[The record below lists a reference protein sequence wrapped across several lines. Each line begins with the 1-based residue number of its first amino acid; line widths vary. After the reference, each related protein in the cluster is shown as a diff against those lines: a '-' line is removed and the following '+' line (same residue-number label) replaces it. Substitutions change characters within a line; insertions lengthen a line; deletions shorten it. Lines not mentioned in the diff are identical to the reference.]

1 MRIEEQKVLT
11 EFFGDIVLFSEPLS
25 KMVHAVQRFCSLCE
39 AVRFSLL
46 FLVFLIPVGPVMLV
60 EMPVSTGLSV
70 SDDLRPR
77 LDLGV
82 PVTESSSAI
91 NDRIS
96 GPLSS
101 STSWELTEEEVII
114 ELYVAHYEENSK
126 RHAGASIS
134 SSRPSRQ
141 GFEGQKASVTGIS
154 SGSSGGL
161 VVGFIDRGAMWLVGI
176 RQIFNPTEVCRNSI
190 LSLSYYSIRQGYSN
204 PDVADKI
211 SIIAKVRGFSV

>member
-1 MRIEEQKVLT
+1 MRQFVQNRLQVFEALT
-11 EFFGDIVLFSEPLS
+11 L
-25 KMVHAVQRFCSLCE
+25 
-39 AVRFSLL
+39 SLL
-46 FLVFLIPVGPVMLV
+46 LVVFLIPVGPVMLL
-60 EMPVSTGLSV
+60 EIPGSTGLSV
-70 SDDLRPR
+70 TDDLRPR

-82 PVTESSSAI
+82 PVTESNSAV

-96 GPLSS
+96 GSLSS

-114 ELYVAHYEENSK
+114 ELYVAHYDAKSK
-126 RHAGASIS
+126 QHAEASIS

-176 RQIFNPTEVCRNSI
+176 RQIFNPTEAGRNSI

-211 SIIAKVRGFSV
+211 SVIAKVRGFSV

>member
-1 MRIEEQKVLT
+1 MFEALT
-11 EFFGDIVLFSEPLS
+11 L
-25 KMVHAVQRFCSLCE
+25 
-39 AVRFSLL
+39 SLL
-46 FLVFLIPVGPVMLV
+46 LVVFLIPVGPVMLL
-60 EMPVSTGLSV
+60 EIPGSTGLSV
-70 SDDLRPR
+70 TDDLRPR

-82 PVTESSSAI
+82 PVTESNSAV

-96 GPLSS
+96 GSLSS

-114 ELYVAHYEENSK
+114 ELYVAHYDAKSK
-126 RHAGASIS
+126 QHAEASIS

-176 RQIFNPTEVCRNSI
+176 RQIFNPTEAGRNSI

-211 SIIAKVRGFSV
+211 SVIAKVRGFSV